1 MIIPLNVLVFL
12 NVDASRNK
20 AGLNVY
26 RHGDTASPVVFS
38 DVDERFVSHL
48 APFRFCRAVSAT

>member
-12 NVDASRNK
+12 NVDASRNET
-20 AGLNVY
+20 GLNVY
-26 RHGDTASPVVFS
+26 RHGDTATLVVFG

-48 APFRFCRAVSAT
+48 SSLSVL

>member
-26 RHGDTASPVVFS
+26 RHGNSASLVVFGDIYKS
-38 DVDERFVSHL
+38 FVSHL
-48 APFRFCRAVSAT
+48 SSLSVEL